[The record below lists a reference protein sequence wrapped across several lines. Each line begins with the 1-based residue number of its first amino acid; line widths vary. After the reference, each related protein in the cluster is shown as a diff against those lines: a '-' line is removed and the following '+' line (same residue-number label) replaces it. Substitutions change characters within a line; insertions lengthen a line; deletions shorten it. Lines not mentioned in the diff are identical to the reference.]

1 MLKNRLPVVL
11 FLVLVLL
18 LTASPAFALRKIS
31 LTPALFE
38 FSAPAGAEL
47 SNTFL
52 IENEGDEDISHVFV
66 YSTNVKVDENGKE
79 VYRLPLP
86 EEQVINSPASWVY
99 IKVPDPTK
107 IIGNFPFL
115 SLKKGE
121 ARQVDFV
128 IKIPENAPPGDYTTI
143 VFFEARK
150 PETAGQI
157 ATQVGARV
165 GCRIRIRVQGE
176 IFEDLSIKNIKV
188 RKFAIG
194 NSVPYEFSLVNSGNV
209 DAPGSVSIRISKGS
223 GEPFFEKV
231 LQKKTYLYAKSNLD
245 YLGDV
250 KVNNLGFGFRN
261 FEVNFKYTD
270 WQGVEKEL
278 KASEKFFAIP
288 LVVFYVALVVF
299 ASLILFISFYL
310 DARLKKKGKAFQAE

>member
-1 MLKNRLPVVL
+1 MIVFL
-11 FLVLVLL
+11 FILL
-18 LTASPAFALRKIS
+18 LAAASPAFALRKIS

-52 IENEGDEDISHVFV
+52 VENEGDEDISHVFV
-66 YSTNVKVDENGKE
+66 YSTNVTVDENGKE

-121 ARQVDFV
+121 ERQVDFV

-150 PETAGQI
+150 PETAGQV

-188 RKFAIG
+188 GRFALG
-194 NSVPYEFSLVNSGNV
+194 DTVPYEFSLVNSGNV
-209 DAPGSVSIRISKGS
+209 DAPGSVSIRISKVNS
-223 GEPFFEKV
+223 EPFFEKT

-245 YLGDV
+245 YLGAV
-250 KVNNLGFGFRN
+250 KVDNLGFGLRN

-270 WQGVEKEL
+270 WQGAEKEL

-288 LVVFYVALVVF
+288 LMVFYVSLIIF
-299 ASLILFISFYL
+299 ASLILFLSFYL
-310 DARLKKKGKAFQAE
+310 DARLKKKGKAFRPEQPL